1 MRRWCGGAVVSCRH
15 SFSIYLLSFESYIH
29 IFMLA
34 QMGNN
39 LFQLRFALQFII
51 LTRIWYTVFFYY
63 YFLVRAI
70 MQMTMTNIVCQVEVE
85 LEKLWLWEI
94 ECWLASN
101 FIGFLLE
108 QFLIW
113 EEGYE
118 FALPFCWMR
127 FATDKIKLGLLQMP
141 ARLDISIYRGC
152 YTCGKTCKKMQ

>member
-1 MRRWCGGAVVSCRH
+1 M
-15 SFSIYLLSFESYIH
+15 IH
-29 IFMLA
+29 C
-34 QMGNN
+34 
-39 LFQLRFALQFII
+39 
-51 LTRIWYTVFFYY
+51 FFYYY

-70 MQMTMTNIVCQVEVE
+70 MLMTMTMTNIVCQVEVE

-118 FALPFCWMR
+118 FALLFCWRR
-127 FATDKIKLGLLQMP
+127 FATDKIKLGLP
-141 ARLDISIYRGC
+141 SDARFDISIYRGC
-152 YTCGKTCKKMQ
+152 YSCGNFNVQKNVVKEVSSRCLFIRAYFQIACDTCKYHRLQSTITQF